1 MCTFKLCDKF
11 INVVSKWKNVKVET
25 ALFTVLP
32 LGKEKHPAPDE
43 RDKMLCALKKLVHQL
58 PPAHYS
64 TLKYFM
70 AHLKRVSAFSEQ
82 NKMVTRSVVIS
93 VIIVLLLL
101 LLCIIIVIDNTVIII
116 VIVVVII
123 CYLKCHYPWC
133 GYHNIAI
140 VVSSVLRACHLLS
153 NLAMCVSPNLLRP
166 EVETIEYSLNIPKAN
181 GALQVCRS
189 SFALWGKGSS

>member
-101 LLCIIIVIDNTVIII
+101 LLCIIIVIDNNSNNNSNSC
-116 VIVVVII
+116 
-123 CYLKCHYPWC
+123 CYY
-133 GYHNIAI
+133 
-140 VVSSVLRACHLLS
+140 LLFKMTLS
-153 NLAMCVSPNLLRP
+153 MVWLPYYRYCC
-166 EVETIEYSLNIPKAN
+166 
-181 GALQVCRS
+181 Q
-189 SFALWGKGSS
+189 